1 MPSKYGTISKGWTQ
15 KPNADDG
22 NTTLDLYVLS
32 NNLNNKLNLASD
44 TLKQNLRTYINQYR
58 MIGDTISIKDAF
70 IINFGVSF
78 EVITYPN
85 FNSNEV
91 IERCISALI
100 NFFNVDKWQINQ
112 PIILRNINVLLD
124 QVTGVQTVKQ
134 VIITNKAGV
143 SEGYS
148 QYGYDVEGATQSG
161 VIYPSIDPS
170 IFEVKNLNKDISGRV
185 VTF

>member
-1 MPSKYGTISKGWTQ
+1 M
-15 KPNADDG
+15 A
-22 NTTLDLYVLS
+22 
-32 NNLNNKLNLASD
+32 
-44 TLKQNLRTYINQYR
+44 
-58 MIGDTISIKDAF
+58 
-70 IINFGVSF
+70 
-78 EVITYPN
+78 
-85 FNSNEV
+85 
-91 IERCISALI
+91 
-100 NFFNVDKWQINQ
+100 INQ

-170 IFEVKNLNKDISGRV
+170 IFEVKYPNRDISGRV

>member
-1 MPSKYGTISKGWTQ
+1 MPSNFGSISKAHVQ
-15 KPNADDG
+15 KPTNANS
-22 NTTLDLYVLS
+22 NTTLEIYTLSYDL
-32 NNLNNKLNLASD
+32 NK
-44 TLKQNLRTYINQYR
+44 NLRTPSSALKENLTTYLNQYK
-58 MIGDTISIKDAF
+58 MIGDSITIKDAYIVNIAIDF
-70 IINFGVSF
+70 EII
-78 EVITYPN
+78 TLPN
-85 FNSNEV
+85 YNNNEV
-91 IERCISALI
+91 IRNCLTALI
-100 NFFNVDKWQINQ
+100 DFFNVDKWQINQ

-148 QYGYDVEGATQSG
+148 QYGYDVAGATQSG

-170 IFEVKNLNKDISGRV
+170 IFEVKYPNRDISGRV